1 MQRLS
6 LHQARKTVLLE
17 NASLKNYLELTVNN
31 RDWYF
36 VDTSNRQ
43 NWILLPQNPVIIR
56 GLKFYLDKADR
67 RYDQI
72 KKRTRSLQIRYL
84 DYLLCTQ
91 NVMGTEI
98 LI

>member
-6 LHQARKTVLLE
+6 LPQARKTVLLE

-36 VDTSNRQ
+36 VDMSNRQ

-67 RYDQI
+67 RY
-72 KKRTRSLQIRYL
+72 KETRSLQIRYL